1 METAA
6 SQALTAVSGNH
17 TIHMEIGQPFPIGQL
32 GLDEQG
38 EEISLDQFASQ
49 RLVLYFY
56 PKDNTPGCTQEACSM
71 RDNYETLMAQG
82 YAVVGVSPDS
92 AASHRKFQEK
102 HQLPFHLI
110 ADTDHRLAEAL
121 GVWGEKK
128 MCGRTYMG
136 VLRTTFVIA
145 PDGTLERIFTAK
157 QIKVKEHAQ
166 QILAN

>member
-1 METAA
+1 M
-6 SQALTAVSGNH
+6 L
-17 TIHMEIGQPFPIGQL
+17 EIGKPFPTQCL
-32 GLDEQG
+32 GLNEQG
-38 EEISLDQFASQ
+38 EEITLNQFAGQ
-49 RLVLYFY
+49 RLILYFY
-56 PKDNTPGCTQEACSM
+56 PKDNTPGCTQEACSL
-71 RDNYETLMAQG
+71 RDNYDVLRNQG

-92 AASHRKFQEK
+92 AASHLKFQAK
-102 HQLPFHLI
+102 HQLPFPLV
-110 ADTDHRLAEAL
+110 ADTDHQLAQSL

-128 MCGRTYMG
+128 MCGRSYMG